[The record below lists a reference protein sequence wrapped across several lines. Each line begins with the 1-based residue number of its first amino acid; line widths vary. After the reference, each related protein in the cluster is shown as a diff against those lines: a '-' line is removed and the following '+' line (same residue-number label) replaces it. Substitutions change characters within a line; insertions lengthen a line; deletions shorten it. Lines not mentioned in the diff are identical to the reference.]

1 MKKISAP
8 KNLIGIF
15 LIPAMFS
22 GAVLAH
28 EAGAEHSHGSETVK
42 KAEAYGV
49 DDRAIIVRNSADAGN
64 LCWRTGYWTPA
75 MAIAECE
82 PDLAKKEEPKV
93 AAAPAPAP
101 AVPPAPAAQ
110 EKTFSADALFDFNS
124 ANLKPAGVQALD
136 DFVNGIQ
143 GLNYDHIHVE
153 GHADRIGSADYNMAL
168 SQRRAD
174 SVKAHLMSKGI
185 EANRI
190 FAEGRGEADPV
201 TGNNCAGNVKSK
213 TLIDCLSPDRRVKIT
228 VKGIR

>member
-8 KNLIGIF
+8 QKFIGIL

-28 EAGAEHSHGSETVK
+28 ETGADHSHTGETAK

-49 DDRAIIVRNSADAGN
+49 DDRAVIVRNSPDAGN

-75 MAIAECE
+75 MAIPECE
-82 PDLAKKEEPKV
+82 PDLAKKDESKV
-93 AAAPAPAP
+93 AEAPAAP

-110 EKTFSADALFDFNS
+110 ERTFSADALFDFNS
-124 ANLKPAGVQALD
+124 ANLKPAGVQALN

-153 GHADRIGSADYNMAL
+153 GHADRIGSSDYNMAL

-190 FAEGRGEADPV
+190 FADGRGESDPI
-201 TGNNCAGNVKSK
+201 TGNSCTGNVKSK
-213 TLIDCLSPDRRVKIT
+213 ALIECLAPDRRVRII